1 MAFKFFRRHQKKVII
16 VMAVL
21 MVLFLVGLQGLESLT
36 APKEGDISRGQTRH
50 GKITLADTLGAET
63 DLSLLHHYVGLSF
76 PRRMGQWPGSNG
88 MEFIDVRAN
97 GDNANLTY
105 AMLLAEADAVG
116 VTVSDADVR
125 NFFNRIGLSGADYEA
140 MLSSLRSAQRG
151 ITEKRLRAAAGNWLR
166 IFRAFESAQP
176 ANPPSEP
183 ELQTL
188 YRDLG
193 EMIDLRMLTVAAD
206 EFLEEVPEPAAA
218 RIADQFA
225 GYKTRPR
232 NEHTPENPFG
242 FGYKQP
248 NRVRIRYLFVS
259 RDVVQRVTRPR
270 GEQMRDYFRRH
281 RDELVRQVPVASTQP
296 ASGPATQPA
305 SGPASQPAGE
315 PELQPASEPATRPV
329 EYRTVRMTYAE
340 AKPKIVA
347 KLTADAV
354 RSKLDT
360 MLGWLEGRVAR
371 AESSGA
377 AVGGSVYDYV
387 REQATLP
394 ATKALAVPVTVRIS
408 GQRLDR
414 AMEMLAEAA
423 DLAAICY
430 PWDTQGQVSVAPS
443 VRVTLE
449 ADKMPLGEALDRIGE
464 QVLLPPA
471 AQPPEAGQ
479 DAPSPPRPAAKLR
492 WAMCERFDG
501 VLFPVDGPEGMKLF
515 PLSTG
520 DTGLVDFGELTE
532 NPLLRGSHTSPV
544 RGRGRTLAMIAR
556 CAEPLER
563 TEQMDV
569 MIQTA
574 QAGPRMY
581 VHDVRPGRLL
591 WKLAEAVGSHVPK
604 KMTDAIR
611 TRAAD
616 DLKLQAAFDLAT
628 RRAEE
633 LGAAA
638 ARAGLTAAAKGAKR
652 ETRLTGLF
660 SRKTLLLRSRWGPL
674 NALRG
679 NLSAEEK
686 VIGAQQIVLRGHLQG
701 VELTPELVWNGVADL
716 SLPTDALRRR
726 FVTAAFKVAP
736 KNVEPPYPASPPAT
750 AVVPVESDRS
760 VVVIERVDFRPLLAD
775 EYGTQ
780 GRLILAR
787 YLTVLRARQ
796 SSTLWFRYDNVA
808 RRVGYKPPA
817 PQ

>member
-21 MVLFLVGLQGLESLT
+21 MVFFLVGLRGLEMLT
-36 APKEGDISRGQTRH
+36 APKQGDISRGRTRH
-50 GKITLADTLGAET
+50 GKITLADTLVAET
-63 DLSLLHHYVGLSF
+63 DLSLLHHYVGLSS
-76 PRRMGQWPGSNG
+76 PMRMGQWPGSNG

-97 GDNANLTY
+97 GDKTNLTY
-105 AMLLAEADAVG
+105 AMLLAEADAMG

-125 NFFNRIGLSGADYEA
+125 NFFNRIGLSGADYDA
-140 MLSSLRSAQRG
+140 MLSSLRSAQRS

-193 EMIDLRMLTVAAD
+193 EMINLRMLTVAAD
-206 EFLEEVPEPAAA
+206 EFLDEVPEPAAA
-218 RIADQFA
+218 RIADQFDR
-225 GYKTRPR
+225 YKTRPR

-248 NRVRIRYLFVS
+248 NRVRIQYLFVS

-281 RDELVRQVPVASTQP
+281 RDELLRQVPVASTRPASGPASRP

-305 SGPASQPAGE
+305 GEPESQPA
-315 PELQPASEPATRPV
+315 SRPV

-340 AKPKIVA
+340 AKPTIVA

-371 AESSGA
+371 AEASGA
-377 AVGGSVYDYV
+377 AAGGNVYDYV

-394 ATKALAVPVTVRIS
+394 ATKVLAVPVTVRIS

-464 QVLLPPA
+464 QVLLQPA
-471 AQPPEAGQ
+471 AQPPGDGQ
-479 DAPSPPRPAAKLR
+479 DAPSPPSPAAKLR

-515 PLSTG
+515 PLSAG
-520 DTGLVDFGELTE
+520 DTGLVDFGELAE
-532 NPLLRGSHTSPV
+532 NPLLRGSRTSSV

-581 VHDVRPGRLL
+581 VHGARPGRLL

-611 TRAAD
+611 TRVAD
-616 DLKLQAAFDLAT
+616 DLKLQAAFDLAV

-633 LGAAA
+633 LGAVA
-638 ARAGLTAAAKGAKR
+638 ARVGLSAAAKGAKR

-674 NALRG
+674 DALHG
-679 NLSAEEK
+679 SLSAEEK
-686 VIGAQQIVLRGHLQG
+686 VIGAQQIVLRGRRQG
-701 VELTPELVWNGVADL
+701 VELTPELLWSGVADL

-726 FVTAAFKVAP
+726 FVTAAFAVAP
-736 KNVEPPYPASPPAT
+736 KNVEPPYPTSPPAT

-760 VVVIERVDFRPLLAD
+760 VVVIERADFRPLLAD
-775 EYGTQ
+775 EYGAQ

-796 SSTLWFRYDNVA
+796 ASALWFRYDNVA

-817 PQ
+817 P